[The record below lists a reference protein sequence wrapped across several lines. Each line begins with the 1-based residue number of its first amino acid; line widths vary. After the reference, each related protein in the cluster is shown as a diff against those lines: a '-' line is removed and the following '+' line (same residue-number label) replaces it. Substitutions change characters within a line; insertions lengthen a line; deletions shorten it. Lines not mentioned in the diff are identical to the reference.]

1 MPDKKKVL
9 VTGANGLLG
18 ANIVWQLGN
27 HQFYSA
33 RAMVRKGANML
44 SLQGA
49 NYELFEGNITN
60 RDDVLRATD
69 GCDFVIH
76 CAART
81 SQHPSGLEHYREA
94 NIESTKLI
102 IEACLEKGIK
112 RMVFVST
119 TNCFTPGSL
128 QSPGTETGGFMP
140 WLKKSGY
147 AYSKYLAQ
155 EIVLDAVKKEN
166 LSAVVV
172 APGFLIGPRDAKPSS
187 GKLLLYGMNNRFIFC
202 PPGGKSFVDAEFAA
216 EAAINALT
224 AGSPGEI
231 WLLTGENLTYRN
243 FFRSLANLSGK
254 KKYIIP
260 LPRILLR
267 TAAYFCDVLE
277 SIFRISL
284 PFNSTN
290 QKLLCLNNYFS
301 NQKAMDEL
309 NIKPTRTNDAILK
322 AMEWFKQKGM
332 VK

>member
-1 MPDKKKVL
+1 MPEKQKVL

-27 HQFYSA
+27 HELYSA

-49 NYELFEGNITN
+49 KYELFEGNISAKE
-60 RDDVLRATD
+60 DIVKALD

-81 SQHPSGLEHYREA
+81 SQHPSDLKHYQEA
-94 NIESTKLI
+94 NIDSTKLI
-102 IEACLEKGIK
+102 IEACLKKGIK

-119 TNCFTPGSL
+119 TNCFTNGTI
-128 QSPGTETGGFMP
+128 QSPGTEEGEFMP

-155 EIVLDAVKKEN
+155 EMVLDAVKKEN
-166 LSAVVV
+166 LPAVVV
-172 APGFLIGPRDAKPSS
+172 APGFLVGPRDAKPSS
-187 GKLLLYGMNNRFIFC
+187 GKLILYGMNNRFIFC

-224 AGSPGEI
+224 AESPGDT
-231 WLLTGENLTYRN
+231 WLLTGENLSYLE
-243 FFRSLANLSGK
+243 FFRQMSRLTSNK
-254 KKYIIP
+254 KIIIP
-260 LPRILLR
+260 IPRFILR

-290 QKLLCLNNYFS
+290 QKLLCLDNYFS
-301 NQKAMDEL
+301 NQKALMELGMKPTDLQPAIKKALDWFEL
-309 NIKPTRTNDAILK
+309 N
-322 AMEWFKQKGM
+322 GY
-332 VK
+332 